1 MAQQHKYIHQITEL
15 LAVILIVPFLIQLL
29 YKYNFKPLD
38 KYFLILFIIATIII
52 DGYLFFTWFGE
63 TEGFENDKKKEM
75 IKKLIRQT
83 SRWAI
88 ASLNDKSNLIATLH
102 SNYSLGYWWALNDLF
117 DDDEIDKVLGSKE
130 KRKKIESRLLEI
142 QDMVTKKTVKDCP
155 KFTET
160 IDFLSE
166 LAGEA

>member
-1 MAQQHKYIHQITEL
+1 MAQQHKYIHMITEL
-15 LAVILIVPFLIQLL
+15 LAVILIVPFLINIL
-29 YKYNFKPLD
+29 YKYKFKPFD

-52 DGYLFFTWFGE
+52 DGYLFFTWFKT
-63 TEGFENDKKKEM
+63 TESFENNKKNEM
-75 IKKLIRQT
+75 IKKLVRQT
-83 SRWAI
+83 SRWAV

-117 DDDEIDKVLGSKE
+117 DEEDIDKVIGSKE
-130 KRKKIESRLLEI
+130 KRKKLENKLLEI
-142 QDMVTKKTVKDCP
+142 QDTVTKKTVKDCP

-160 IDFLSE
+160 INFLSE